1 MIGEYLHEALEHQ
14 IFNISS
20 LSVVGFS
27 TGAHVGSAIGQTIYQ
42 MSGNLTKLPRFH
54 SINCLRDLDE
64 SQSCSS
70 ISE

>member
-1 MIGEYLHEALEHQ
+1 MIGKYLYEAIEHQ

-27 TGAHVGSAIGQTIYQ
+27 TGAHIASAIGQTIYQ
-42 MSGNLTKLPRFH
+42 MSGNSTKLPRFH
-54 SINCLRDLDE
+54 LIYCLRHLGE
-64 SQSCSS
+64 SQSCTS